1 MNISVAW
8 SNASQQC
15 PYQQTERV
23 SKALFCQFPDKTFY
37 HTMLFF
43 ERHIYKTDR
52 RENKLAF
59 FLSVCIHRS
68 PCSWQFPSAISSSYW
83 YVCLR
88 DNYCLVLSWVLLF
101 LLKLFYESNLWLFFP
116 LDLNTLVSG
125 GRVRPGFLSTSFDGA
140 TYQVFFQTDLV
151 SSLQDSYGINHNSGW
166 ILSSLPTGVWKVFAM
181 FSFGP
186 W

>member
-1 MNISVAW
+1 MDISVAW
-8 SNASQQC
+8 SNAFQQC

-68 PCSWQFPSAISSSYW
+68 LCSWQFSNAISYSYW
-83 YVCLR
+83 YAHLR
-88 DNYCLVLSWVLLF
+88 DKYCLVLSWVLLF
-101 LLKLFYESNLWLFFP
+101 LLKLLKIFYKNNLWFFFSV
-116 LDLNTLVSG
+116 DLNTLVSG
-125 GRVRPGFLSTSFDGA
+125 GRVRSGFLSTSFGGA
-140 TYQVFFQTDLV
+140 LYQVCFQIDLV
-151 SSLQDSYGINHNSGW
+151 PSLQDSYSINHNSG
-166 ILSSLPTGVWKVFAM
+166 
-181 FSFGP
+181 
-186 W
+186 